1 MVLRETRFQR
11 FVQAMQHAD
20 QLVAATTLDDLCG
33 QMLDLMVSAT
43 EAEAGALALYDRDTQ
58 TLVVRAVTGLPGAQR
73 ILNTRGAAGQGLA
86 GEALRRGTALF
97 VANASRDPHQDWI
110 SGMAAALP
118 LRTIHCQPLVNRGKP
133 LGCIHVFN
141 LPEMLGEDSE
151 ELALINLLGS
161 RLASEIE
168 KAQILAEAR
177 RRERRQQALL
187 EIVSHLTTTL
197 DRDELLTRIMSH
209 ACELLNVEAT
219 SIWLRDPERD
229 ELVLH
234 IAAGSNRER
243 IVAQRV
249 PARHGIIG
257 HVVASGETVAVND
270 VSRDPRFYRQIDA
283 NSGFV
288 TRSILCVPLKAPRI
302 QLGDARGIAEEQI
315 IGGAQALNPRD
326 GGGFAADDIAL
337 FETLAGQ
344 AATVIRLAQL
354 YTDVSALS
362 TRIIDALTGAIDL
375 KDPYTRGH
383 SQRVSEFS
391 VAIAQELGL
400 GSDAIYRIR
409 IASKLHDIGKI
420 RVPDR
425 ILKKRRRLTDA
436 EFAQMRRHPEYGL
449 EFLKENGLLELDVLR
464 DSWTAL
470 SQHHERLDGR
480 GYPRGLSGEQ
490 ISLVGRIVAV
500 ADVFDAI
507 TSRRPYQP
515 ARSADEA
522 ITILRG
528 LAGVE
533 FDSDCVEALVRARA
547 RGLILTQQER
557 GEHDHAPKRR
567 RPARRRSAWMARSWG
582 QTMARPY
589 DQGRRTTM

>member
-1 MVLRETRFQR
+1 MFLRETRFQR
-11 FVQAMQHAD
+11 FVQVMQRAD
-20 QLVAATTLDDLCG
+20 QLVATTALEDLFG
-33 QMLDLMVSAT
+33 QMLDLMVSAI
-43 EAEAGALALYDRDTQ
+43 EAEAGVLSLYDEDTQ
-58 TLVVRAVTGLPGAQR
+58 TLVVQAAIGLPGAQR
-73 ILNTRGAAGQGLA
+73 LIAARGSASQGLTGAA
-86 GEALRRGTALF
+86 LRQGTALF
-97 VANASRDPHQDWI
+97 VANALWDHQDWI
-110 SGMAAALP
+110 SSAAVALP
-118 LRTIHCQPLVNRGKP
+118 LRTAYCLPLVSQGRP
-133 LGCIHVFN
+133 LGCVHAFN
-141 LPEMLGEDSE
+141 LPDTLSEDSE

-161 RLASEIE
+161 RLANEIE
-168 KAQILAEAR
+168 KAQILAQAR

-197 DRDELLTRIMSH
+197 DRDELLNRIMSR

-219 SIWLRDPERD
+219 SIWLRDPEHD
-229 ELVLH
+229 DLVLH

-249 PARHGIIG
+249 PAGRGIIG
-257 HVVASGETVAVND
+257 HVVATGETVAVND

-302 QLGDARGIAEEQI
+302 QLGDARGIAEERI

-326 GGGFAADDIAL
+326 GAGFAAEDIAL
-337 FETLAGQ
+337 FETLASQ

-354 YTDVSALS
+354 YSEVSALS
-362 TRIIDALTGAIDL
+362 TRIIDAITGAIDL
-375 KDPYTRGH
+375 KDSYTRGH
-383 SQRVSEFS
+383 SQRVSDFS

-400 GSDAIYRIR
+400 SSDKIYRVR
-409 IASKLHDIGKI
+409 IASKLHDVGKI

-425 ILKKRRRLTDA
+425 ILKKRRRLTDS

-449 EFLKENGLLELDVLR
+449 EFLKENGLLELEVLR

-480 GYPRGLSGEQ
+480 GYPKGLSGDQ

-522 ITILRG
+522 IAILRS
-528 LAGVE
+528 LAGIE
-533 FDSDCVEALVRARA
+533 FDGECVEALVRARA
-547 RGLILTQQER
+547 KGLIHTQEER
-557 GEHDHAPKRR
+557 AEREHAPKRR
-567 RPARRRSAWMARSWG
+567 RSVRRRSAWMAG
-582 QTMARPY
+582 
-589 DQGRRTTM
+589 

>member
-1 MVLRETRFQR
+1 MFLRETRFQR

-20 QLVAATTLDDLCG
+20 QLVATTTLDDLFE

-43 EAEAGALALYDRDTQ
+43 EAEAGALTLYDEDTQ
-58 TLVVRAVTGLPGAQR
+58 TLVVRAVTGLSGAQR
-73 ILNTRGAAGQGLA
+73 LLNTRGAAGQGLV
-86 GEALRRGTALF
+86 GDALRRGTALF
-97 VANASRDPHQDWI
+97 VTNASRDPYQDWI
-110 SGMAAALP
+110 SAMAASLP
-118 LRTIHCQPLVNRGKP
+118 LRTVHCQPLVSQGRP
-133 LGCIHVFN
+133 SGCIHVFN
-141 LPEMLGEDSE
+141 LPDTLSEESE

-168 KAQILAEAR
+168 KAQILAEAQ
-177 RRERRQQALL
+177 RRERRQQVLL

-197 DRDELLTRIMSH
+197 DHDELLNRIMGH

-219 SIWLRDPERD
+219 SIWLWDPARDD
-229 ELVLH
+229 LVLH
-234 IAAGSNRER
+234 TTAGSNRER

-249 PARHGIIG
+249 PGGHGIIG
-257 HVVASGETVAVND
+257 HVVATGETVVVND

-302 QLGDARGIAEEQI
+302 QLGDRRGIAEERI
-315 IGGAQALNPRD
+315 IGGAQALNPRN
-326 GGGFAADDIAL
+326 GAGFAADDIAL
-337 FETLAGQ
+337 FETLASQ

-354 YTDVSALS
+354 YAEVSALS
-362 TRIIDALTGAIDL
+362 TRIIDAITGAIDL
-375 KDPYTRGH
+375 KDPYTCGH
-383 SQRVSEFS
+383 SQRVSDFS

-400 GSDAIYRIR
+400 SSDEVYRIR
-409 IASKLHDIGKI
+409 IASKLHDVGKI

-425 ILKKRRRLTDA
+425 ILKKRRPLTDA
-436 EFAQMRRHPEYGL
+436 EFAQMRQHPEYGL
-449 EFLKENGLLELDVLR
+449 EFLKENGLLELEVLR
-464 DSWTAL
+464 DSWMAL

-480 GYPRGLSGEQ
+480 GYPRGLSGDE

-507 TSRRPYQP
+507 TSQRPYQP

-533 FDSDCVEALVRARA
+533 FDSDCVEALVRAHA
-547 RGLILTQQER
+547 RGLIHTQEER
-557 GEHDHAPKRR
+557 GERDHTPKRR
-567 RPARRRSAWMARSWG
+567 RPTRRRSAWMAG
-582 QTMARPY
+582 
-589 DQGRRTTM
+589 

>member
-1 MVLRETRFQR
+1 MLLRETRFQR

-20 QLVAATTLDDLCG
+20 QLLTATALDDLFE

-43 EAEAGALALYDRDTQ
+43 EAEAGTLALYDEDTQ
-58 TLVVRAVTGLPGAQR
+58 TLVIRAVTGLSGAQR
-73 ILNTRGAAGQGLA
+73 LLNTRGAASQGLA
-86 GEALRRGTALF
+86 GDALRRGTALF
-97 VANASRDPHQDWI
+97 VANASRNPYQDWI
-110 SGMAAALP
+110 SDMAAALP
-118 LRTIHCQPLVNRGKP
+118 LRTVHCQPLVSQGRP

-141 LPEMLGEDSE
+141 LPDTLDEESE

-161 RLASEIE
+161 RLVSELE
-168 KAQILAEAR
+168 KAQILAEAQ

-197 DRDELLTRIMSH
+197 DRDELLNRIMSH

-219 SIWLRDPERD
+219 SIWLRDSARD
-229 ELVLH
+229 DLVLH

-257 HVVASGETVAVND
+257 HVVATGETVAVND
-270 VSRDPRFYRQIDA
+270 VSSDPRFYRQIDA

-302 QLGDARGIAEEQI
+302 QLGDARGIAEERI

-326 GGGFAADDIAL
+326 GAGFAADDIAL
-337 FETLAGQ
+337 FETLASQ

-354 YTDVSALS
+354 YAEVSALS
-362 TRIIDALTGAIDL
+362 TRIIDAITGAIDL

-383 SQRVSEFS
+383 SQRVSDFS
-391 VAIAQELGL
+391 VAIAEELGL
-400 GSDAIYRIR
+400 SSDEVYRVR
-409 IASKLHDIGKI
+409 IASKLHDVGKI

-425 ILKKRRRLTDA
+425 ILKKRRPLTDA
-436 EFAQMRRHPEYGL
+436 EFAQMRQHPEYGL
-449 EFLKENGLLELDVLR
+449 EFLKENGLLELEVLR

-480 GYPRGLSGEQ
+480 GYPRGLSGDE

-507 TSRRPYQP
+507 TSHRPYQP
-515 ARSADEA
+515 ARSVDEA
-522 ITILRG
+522 ISILRS

-547 RGLILTQQER
+547 RGLIHTQEER
-557 GEHDHAPKRR
+557 GERDHTPKRR
-567 RPARRRSAWMARSWG
+567 RPTRRRSVWMAG
-582 QTMARPY
+582 
-589 DQGRRTTM
+589 